1 MFKHEIFYIF
11 TKRKNAKKKQRNK
24 NISFS
29 SAIIYLPQAYVFNKL
44 ATSAH
49 VRENAFAHICI
60 YT

>member
-1 MFKHEIFYIF
+1 MQ
-11 TKRKNAKKKQRNK
+11 KKQRNK

-49 VRENAFAHICI
+49 VRENAFAHIRI

>member
-1 MFKHEIFYIF
+1 MKFFIYLQKE
-11 TKRKNAKKKQRNK
+11 KMQKKQRNK

-49 VRENAFAHICI
+49 VRENAFAHIRI